1 MTMYGELNHIGCATL
16 LKQQIGLEATRSI
29 KRTSILVCV
38 YGLIVTYA
46 SCQIFVS
53 ARVHSKITVASQ
65 YQWRV
70 LQTLEEYCKENVVF
84 DYR

>member
-1 MTMYGELNHIGCATL
+1 MYGELNHIGCATL

-46 SCQIFVS
+46 
-53 ARVHSKITVASQ
+53 A
-65 YQWRV
+65 
-70 LQTLEEYCKENVVF
+70 
-84 DYR
+84 

>member
-1 MTMYGELNHIGCATL
+1 VTEEMAFIYKQIVVLWFVLGINELTCHIALVLGHTMTMYGVLNHIGCATL

-46 SCQIFVS
+46 
-53 ARVHSKITVASQ
+53 A
-65 YQWRV
+65 
-70 LQTLEEYCKENVVF
+70 
-84 DYR
+84 